1 MSYTKQEKALGFRL
15 FKCWNGSSLNVK
27 KYKGMHSLSHLSI
40 EMFDLDLEPIFNRK
54 KILKVTECVLILH
67 YTTLCLFD
75 KKVKKN
81 TKKKPKRGL
90 DCLWIYRYTGGLNC

>member
-54 KILKVTECVLILH
+54 KNSQSDRMWPH
-67 YTTLCLFD
+67 FTLCNL
-75 KKVKKN
+75 V
-81 TKKKPKRGL
+81 
-90 DCLWIYRYTGGLNC
+90 II

>member
-54 KILKVTECVLILH
+54 EFSK
-67 YTTLCLFD
+67 
-75 KKVKKN
+75 
-81 TKKKPKRGL
+81 
-90 DCLWIYRYTGGLNC
+90 